1 MTNPTKDHFD
11 VVKYLYTYV
20 NVTKGLGLTY
30 QADKSRLT
38 EYVDADWA
46 GNVNDRRSTIKY
58 VYIYRGSLISWAL
71 KR

>member
-1 MTNPTKDHFD
+1 MTNLTKDYFY

-38 EYVDADWA
+38 GYVDADWVE
-46 GNVNDRRSTIKY
+46 NVSDRRFTNKY
-58 VYIYRGSLISWAL
+58 VYIYRGLLISWAS
-71 KR
+71 K